1 MKRGLS
7 RHHPSLE
14 EGGWLYSVEVEGA
27 GESACGD
34 ELSGWT
40 RRHASVVGSCN
51 SRKLKDNRAE
61 VIPTHPPLLLLALL
75 RTPLQPDNAHPL
87 SFTLVFHVT
96 AKRWWLPTRRKRGT
110 DGRGEEKDGSCFKLV
125 TPVGKSASSGAGLT
139 PSLATCRDL
148 AFTQ

>member
-1 MKRGLS
+1 MEIELS
-7 RHHPSLE
+7 SWRAFARSTSLTREERPLPLSSLPPPSLE

-27 GESACGD
+27 GASAWGD

-40 RRHASVVGSCN
+40 RRHAVVGSCN

-61 VIPTHPPLLLLALL
+61 VTPPPLSHPPLLLLALL

-110 DGRGEEKDGSCFKLV
+110 DGG
-125 TPVGKSASSGAGLT
+125 
-139 PSLATCRDL
+139 
-148 AFTQ
+148 